1 MTQIPSRI
9 LRRLDDG
16 RVVYR
21 LHLRAKAV
29 VLTNAECERVEGMA
43 KWSYILQMFLALG
56 ICLSAA
62 VAFFNPPIRPFAIA
76 LTLTL
81 LVVVT
86 LIERG
91 YTRAMASILDRAPVS
106 ATDNVEPRPSIAQ
119 IARLIARQLLSA
131 ISDRRLRNLM
141 IGLGAVLLAALWR
154 VVADVLGIDSPQ
166 PEMSGFHVVLFLLV
180 CPLALHVLF
189 AERRRRATEKR
200 KAENAVGA

>member
-29 VLTNAECERVEGMA
+29 VLTSAECERVEGMA
-43 KWSYILQMFLALG
+43 KWSYFLQVFLALG
-56 ICLSAA
+56 IWLSAA
-62 VAFFNPPIRPFAIA
+62 VAFFNPSIRLFAIA
-76 LTLTL
+76 LTLIL

-86 LIERG
+86 LVERG

-119 IARLIARQLLSA
+119 IARLIARQ
-131 ISDRRLRNLM
+131 
-141 IGLGAVLLAALWR
+141 
-154 VVADVLGIDSPQ
+154 
-166 PEMSGFHVVLFLLV
+166 
-180 CPLALHVLF
+180 
-189 AERRRRATEKR
+189 
-200 KAENAVGA
+200 

>member
-29 VLTNAECERVEGMA
+29 VLTSAECERVEGMA
-43 KWSYILQMFLALG
+43 KWSYFLQVFLALG
-56 ICLSAA
+56 IWLSAA
-62 VAFFNPPIRPFAIA
+62 VAFFNPSIRLFAIA
-76 LTLTL
+76 LTLIL

-86 LIERG
+86 LVERG

-119 IARLIARQLLSA
+119 IARLIARQFFSA

-166 PEMSGFHVVLFLLV
+166 PAMSGFHVVLILLV